1 MKSNEGQYL
10 LNAVELNL
18 AWSDT
23 WQIYEVDIA
32 DWDKNKDYDAII
44 ALKNY
49 HEPANFFLESH
60 GRYIIIIPKFNNAI
74 NAENVDK
81 LREILEKAAGRQVS
95 FKRVADPM
103 KLLND
108 DEDDGI
114 LNVIRKG
121 LGEIIS
127 EKITSL
133 GFEKIGSGGGI
144 GVFSFPKNWLGDNH
158 QVQQEKATILR
169 VFDFSI
175 LPPEGDTRSFFLA
188 ADVKGRFIETH
199 TLQEWLG
206 LDEKRQQ
213 SFNDWK
219 KADKI
224 WQLMLDAQVKRLF
237 SKDIEQEDF
246 EIKEFTTYKAIS
258 ENELGFG
265 RYGKT
270 KISDLV
276 SQGLL
281 PSKEAANEYIIVKPM
296 GRVIKDPNKQIVL
309 PVQLFYRHSSQPVD
323 EEHENVFKRF
333 TQLTPA
339 MRYKYISAIFDELN
353 KVGISK
359 PLLLF
364 QNHVITFAA
373 PGVGSTMAKEYGR
386 VPPLVDTGVES
397 WGNLKR
403 IDIFY
408 SERIERKVSEF
419 AQLLQENLAKIK
431 EKTSARLK
439 VSIPGIEIT
448 KHPLNTDRFINDKL
462 LGTLDG
468 TCCPVIVTDRY
479 IKNYKEFK
487 KKLTQERGIPVQ
499 VIEADTIFQSR
510 NLVALIR
517 TLIPQMLVKTGGM
530 PYKLSPAMLDRTI
543 IVGLDKARD
552 SSMQRPSASAGIA
565 AVTPDGQY
573 VSGAS
578 TELENN
584 TTDFINVDKLAP
596 VLLRELEEH
605 KYGKDYDYIVI
616 LRDGSPRTCKQEV
629 PAWRKHLEAHGK
641 KFIFIA
647 SRKTHAFRVFPA
659 SIDDQPETSR
669 VNYNVPAVLN
679 GAPLPESDFLV
690 LAAKAPKGTPK
701 PVLYT
706 VMENTTPFGIDEIK
720 EKVLS
725 QIVSMS
731 MLCWESPL
739 PTSQPLP
746 LHYADK
752 LAEFTQLVQ
761 QAWNSSN
768 RNPMFI

>member
-1 MKSNEGQYL
+1 MKSNEGKYL
-10 LNAVELNL
+10 LNAVELNI
-18 AWSDT
+18 AWNDT
-23 WQIYEVDIA
+23 WQIHEIDISE
-32 DWDKNKDYDAII
+32 WDKDKDYDAIV

-49 HEPANFFLESH
+49 HEPEKFLLESH
-60 GRYIIIIPKFNNAI
+60 GRYIVLIPKGNHAI
-74 NAENVDK
+74 IAEDIDK
-81 LREILEKAAGRQVS
+81 LREILEKSTGRQVS
-95 FKRVADPM
+95 FKRIGDPL

-108 DEDDGI
+108 DEDGGI

-127 EKITSL
+127 EKIASL
-133 GFEKIGSGGGI
+133 GFEKVGSGGGI
-144 GVFSFPKNWLGDNH
+144 GVYSFPKNWLGDNH
-158 QVQQEKATILR
+158 HVQQEKAKIIR
-169 VFDFSI
+169 VFDFTI
-175 LPPEGDTRSFFLA
+175 LPPEGDTKAFFLA

-199 TLQEWLG
+199 TLQEWLD
-206 LDEKRQQ
+206 LDEQRRR
-213 SFNDWK
+213 SFSDWK

-224 WQLMLDAQVKRLF
+224 WQLMPDARVKKLF
-237 SKDIEQEDF
+237 SKEIEQEDF
-246 EIKEFTTYKAIS
+246 EIKEFTDCPAIS
-258 ENELGFG
+258 DRELGFG

-270 KISDLV
+270 RISDLIA
-276 SQGLL
+276 QGLL
-281 PSKEAANEYIIVKPM
+281 PTKQDAGEYLIVKPI
-296 GRVIKDPNKQIVL
+296 GRVIKDPNKQLLL
-309 PVQLFYRHSSQPVD
+309 PVRFFYRHSSQPVD
-323 EEHENVFKRF
+323 EEHENEFKRF

-339 MRYKYISAIFDELN
+339 MRYKYISAIFDVLN
-353 KVGISK
+353 KDGISK

-364 QNHVITFAA
+364 QNHVISFAA
-373 PGVGSTMAKEYGR
+373 PGVGSTTAKEYGR
-386 VPPLVDTGVES
+386 VPPLVDTGVEL

-403 IDIFY
+403 VDIFY
-408 SERIERKVSEF
+408 SERIERKISEF

-439 VSIPGIEIT
+439 VSIPDIEIT
-448 KHPLNTDRFINDKL
+448 KHPLNTDRFINDQL
-462 LGTLDG
+462 LGSLDG
-468 TCCPVIVTDRY
+468 KCCPVIVTDRY

-487 KKLTQERGIPVQ
+487 KKFTQERCIPVQ

-510 NLVALIR
+510 NLVALVR
-517 TLIPQMLVKTGGM
+517 TLIPQMLVKAGGM

-605 KYGKDYDYIVI
+605 KYGKDYDYVVI

-641 KFIFIA
+641 RFIFIA

-669 VNYNVPAVLN
+669 VNYSVPAVLN
-679 GAPLPESDFLV
+679 GAPLP
-690 LAAKAPKGTPK
+690 
-701 PVLYT
+701 
-706 VMENTTPFGIDEIK
+706 
-720 EKVLS
+720 
-725 QIVSMS
+725 
-731 MLCWESPL
+731 
-739 PTSQPLP
+739 
-746 LHYADK
+746 
-752 LAEFTQLVQ
+752 
-761 QAWNSSN
+761 
-768 RNPMFI
+768 